1 MLKFYVPETIVSI
14 NNMSPFSIDLH
25 YDCISESPPKT
36 EKIIA
41 NWSNIEAEINN
52 KLDIWLPF
60 GITKTRRGL
69 KLFFWDDLFT
79 NVKQWK
85 ENLNVEIKTTWTEY
99 NPTIKEIM
107 SFRDSDK
114 AIQYL
119 VERGLN
125 GSSLMKNFK

>member
-14 NNMSPFSIDLH
+14 NNMTPFSIDLH
-25 YDCISESPPKT
+25 YDCISENPPET
-36 EKIIA
+36 ENIKM
-41 NWSNIEAEINN
+41 NWNNIEYERNQI
-52 KLDIWLPF
+52 DIWLPF

-85 ENLNVEIKTTWTEY
+85 EDLNVEIKTTWTEY
-99 NPTIKEIM
+99 KPTIKDIIN
-107 SFRDSDK
+107 FRDSDK

-119 VERGLN
+119 VERGL
-125 GSSLMKNFK
+125 SMSPLMKNFI

>member
-1 MLKFYVPETIVSI
+1 MLKFYVPETIVSV
-14 NNMSPFSIDLH
+14 NNIDPFPVGL
-25 YDCISESPPKT
+25 YAEKLSESPPET
-36 EKIIA
+36 KIITA
-41 NWSNIEAEINN
+41 NWDNAESEIN

-79 NVKQWK
+79 NVKQWR
-85 ENLNVEIKTTWTEY
+85 EDLNVEIKTTWKEY

-107 SFRDSDK
+107 NFRDSDK

-119 VERGLN
+119 VERGLEM
-125 GSSLMKNFK
+125 SSLMKNFK